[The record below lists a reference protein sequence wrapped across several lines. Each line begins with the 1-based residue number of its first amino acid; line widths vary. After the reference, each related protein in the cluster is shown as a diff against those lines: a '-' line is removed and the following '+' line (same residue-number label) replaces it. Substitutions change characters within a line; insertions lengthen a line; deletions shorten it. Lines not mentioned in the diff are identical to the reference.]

1 MSDTMKIGETSY
13 IVELPKSFT
22 VRHEIAT
29 AARDSSMQRAAG
41 AALGLCVKG
50 LRLRDHVY
58 KGNAG
63 QYGAEVLD
71 ALVERGMD
79 VAELMD
85 AGVELVGRI
94 IDTLPRR
101 KEIQAV
107 EGNSEPPTGG
117 AP

>member
-1 MSDTMKIGETSY
+1 MSDTIKIGETSY
-13 IVELPKSFT
+13 VVELPKSFT

-29 AARDSSMQRAAG
+29 AANVSMLRAAG

-58 KGNAG
+58 RGNAG
-63 QYGAEVLD
+63 QYGADVVD

-79 VAELMD
+79 VGELME
-85 AGVELVGRI
+85 AGVEIVSRI
-94 IDTLPRR
+94 CDTLPRR
-101 KEIQAV
+101 KEVAAV